1 MTDFDSNSATGRR
14 PHRRPRKSSRVAYKP
29 QVVISEQKEPE
40 LAMAPVTQ
48 LGIEP
53 SREKPRQEYEPT
65 DENCLAVE
73 ECCVDILEAT
83 DLDYEVDFE
92 HGDFHRVHIK
102 LPPRAAGALIG
113 RRGSSIEA
121 LELILGR
128 MASQRAGTMIPI
140 QLDVNEYRQKQEEE
154 LRQDALHFAQQVLE
168 SGRDYHFPAMSGRDR
183 RVIHIAVK
191 AIEGLDT
198 FTLGEGASR
207 HVVIAKVGG
216 VSSPNE
222 A

>member
-1 MTDFDSNSATGRR
+1 MTDSEFDQTPERR

-29 QVVISEQKEPE
+29 QVILTEEKKPE
-40 LAMAPVTQ
+40 LARAPVVQ
-48 LGIEP
+48 MGIEP
-53 SREKPRQEYEPT
+53 SRETPRQEYEAT

-92 HGDFHRVHIK
+92 HGDYHRVHIK

-121 LELILGR
+121 LELILSR
-128 MASQRAGTMIPI
+128 MASHRAGTMIPI
-140 QLDVNEYRQKQEEE
+140 QLDVNEYRQKQEDE
-154 LRQDALHFAQQVLE
+154 LRQDALHFAQQVLD
-168 SGRDYHFPAMSGRDR
+168 SGRDYHFPAMNGRDR

-198 FTLGEGASR
+198 FTLGEGTAR
-207 HVVIAKVGG
+207 HVVIARVGEKRP
-216 VSSPNE
+216 SSDE
-222 A
+222 